1 MNRSYNIVWNC
12 ARNMYIVASE
22 FSKGDSKVKSC
33 VRAGSAIATFI
44 LSGVVSTAHAS
55 DTTFVAV
62 PGNNTISG
70 EYSTTSPN
78 TSAVSASGS
87 DVIVTDNGAL
97 TISTTG
103 DAGMGLSVS
112 NGAKITLDDSGST
125 IRTSGEGSHAI
136 TIVGDNSEAMLN
148 NLTVS
153 TEGEIASAV
162 LFSSNAK
169 GTIDG
174 GSYTATG
181 EGSYGVEIL
190 NGADLT
196 IKNAT
201 ITTSGYGMARAI
213 VNRYATLS
221 LDNVNINTTGDFGNA
236 GIYNDGELTGSNVTI
251 TTTGSQSFG
260 IQNYTNTFNLAASH
274 VETYGEQ
281 SVGIMNTGRAELTDT
296 HIVTHGKNA
305 DAISSDGAKSTFVLN
320 NGSTI
325 ASGENSRAVAMTHG
339 GALEANSTDITSEQS
354 AAIALESA
362 SSATVTHSNVSGS
375 NVAFSF
381 SGGKNV
387 ATIDGGSITATASG
401 GSAFAVDSG
410 SADINVKNV
419 QTMNADNLLTVANTT
434 DAVTLR
440 AENSKL
446 SGAVKASGDNVSMTL
461 DANSQW
467 LLTADSSVGNLTSSG
482 RITLGDENGSTG
494 TLNVGNFTLL
504 ANSQTDVYL
513 DANATSAPIVAQ
525 NATLDGTLNITGYGS
540 ASTLSADSAFTVIDA
555 ENAISGN
562 FTNLT
567 VAGMASGSVDF
578 ITFSGTIDPADVT
591 NYVLTPSLTWYAS
604 QNPAAT
610 AAHGTFTLNNP
621 DGSFT
626 LSTALVD
633 QNAEATTGWDGK
645 SLTKE
650 GQGTLILNA
659 ANSYS
664 GTTDVNQGTLWLDEA
679 GVIGVQNSEQAV
691 NVAAGAT
698 FGGSSGVVNG
708 NVNSKG
714 TVQFNDTLTINGDL
728 SNAGSIVSG
737 NIEGTNG
744 ATTGNT
750 LIVNGDYTSN
760 QGSVTLN
767 TQLGDDT
774 SPTDMLN
781 ITGNT
786 SGNTT
791 LYINNVGGQGALT
804 QNGIEVIKV
813 GGESNGTF
821 VQGNQVQ
828 INAYEYRLYQDS
840 GDWYLR
846 SQATSDNGDV
856 TPQYRAD
863 IGSYLSNQWL
873 ARDLQMQTLSDR
885 EGSQFKSENGT
896 TWARFKAGKN
906 QSTAAESNIDIDSN
920 YSQFQIGGDVAAWNN
935 GEQSLVVGVMGSYIN
950 ASSDSTGNKGADG
963 SRFSADGKVDGYNL
977 GVYATWFADARQH
990 QGFYVD
996 SWYQYGMYHN
1006 SVDNGDVGSTDYDS
1020 NANAV
1025 SLETGYRYDIA
1036 LGDNTLSLT
1045 PQAQVVWQDYSAD
1058 DIKDSSGTTI
1068 DGQNGESWTTRLGL
1082 RIDSKM
1088 NKSNDAVIQPFAEA
1102 NWLHTSEDTAVNFGD
1117 TQIKQDLPA
1126 DRAELKAGIQANVSK
1141 QWSVIAQVS
1150 GQKGDND
1157 YSDVNGS
1164 LNVRYSW

>member
-1 MNRSYNIVWNC
+1 MNRTYNIIWNY

-22 FSKGDSKVKSC
+22 FSRGDSKTRSR
-33 VRAGSAIATFI
+33 VRAGGAIATFI
-44 LSGVVSTAHAS
+44 LSGIAGSALAT
-55 DTTFVAV
+55 DRTFEAV
-62 PGNNTISG
+62 PGDNEISG
-70 EYSTTSPN
+70 EYSTTEN
-78 TSAVSASGS
+78 VTAAVTANGS
-87 DVIVTDNGAL
+87 DVVVNDSGAL
-97 TISTTG
+97 TISTSG
-103 DAGMGLSVS
+103 DSAMGLYVF
-112 NGAKITLDDSGST
+112 NGAKVTLDDPNT
-125 IRTSGEGSHAI
+125 
-136 TIVGDNSEAMLN
+136 
-148 NLTVS
+148 
-153 TEGEIASAV
+153 
-162 LFSSNAK
+162 
-169 GTIDG
+169 
-174 GSYTATG
+174 
-181 EGSYGVEIL
+181 
-190 NGADLT
+190 
-196 IKNAT
+196 T
-201 ITTSGYGMARAI
+201 ITTSGYGMARGL
-213 VNRYATLS
+213 VNQQGTVTLA
-221 LDNVNINTTGDFGNA
+221 NVTIKTTGDFGNA
-236 GIYNDGELTGSNVTI
+236 GIFNNGEMTGTGVTI
-251 TTTGSQSFG
+251 STTGSESYG
-260 IQNYTNTFNLAASH
+260 IQNYTQTFTLDSSKID
-274 VETYGEQ
+274 TYGEK
-281 SVGIMNTGRAELTDT
+281 SIGLSNFGRAALSDT
-296 HIVTHGKNA
+296 QIATHGQNS
-305 DAISSDGAKSTFVLN
+305 DAISSSKATSAVVLN
-320 NGSTI
+320 NGSVITT
-325 ASGENSRAVAMTHG
+325 GENSRAVVINNG
-339 GALEANSTDITSEQS
+339 GEFDATGTTITSEQS
-354 AAIALESA
+354 AAIVLQNA
-362 SSATVTHSNVSGS
+362 SNAAIANSNISGS
-375 NVAFSF
+375 NAVFSF
-381 SGGKNV
+381 SGGKNA

-410 SADINVKNV
+410 SADISVKNV
-419 QTMNADNLLTVANTT
+419 QTMNADNLLTVANTA
-434 DAVTLR
+434 DAVTLS

-446 SGAVKASGDNVSMTL
+446 SGAVKASGDNVSMNL
-461 DANSQW
+461 NENSQW
-467 LLTADSSVGNLTSSG
+467 LLTGDSSVGNLSSNG
-482 RITLGDENGSTG
+482 RITLGDENGSAG
-494 TLNVGNFTLL
+494 TLNVGNLIL
-504 ANSQTDVYL
+504 QDNSQTDVYL
-513 DANATSAPIVAQ
+513 DANATSAPVIAQ
-525 NATLDGTLNITGYGS
+525 NATLNGTLNITGYGG
-540 ASTLSADSAFTVIDA
+540 ASTLSADSTFTVIDA
-555 ENAISGN
+555 ENAINGN
-562 FTNLT
+562 FTHLT

-578 ITFSGTIDPADVT
+578 ITFSGTVDPADVT
-591 NYVLTPSLTWYAS
+591 NYVLTPSLAWYAS
-604 QNPAAT
+604 QNPTPT
-610 AAHGTFTLNNP
+610 AAHGTFTLNNA

-633 QNAEATTGWDGK
+633 QNANATTGWDGK

-664 GTTDVNQGTLWLDEA
+664 GTTDVNQGTLWLGEA
-679 GVIGVQNSEQAV
+679 GVIGVQNSDQAV

-698 FGGSSGVVNG
+698 FGGDNGVVNG

-728 SNAGSIVSG
+728 SNAGSIISG
-737 NIEGTNG
+737 NIEGTDG
-744 ATTGNT
+744 TTTGNT
-750 LIVNGDYTSN
+750 LIVNGDYTGN
-760 QGSVTLN
+760 QGSLTLN

-791 LYINNVGGQGALT
+791 LYINNAGGQGALT

-840 GDWYLR
+840 GNWYLR
-846 SQATSDNGDV
+846 SQATGEGGDV

-885 EGSQFKSENGT
+885 EGSQFKSQNGT

-906 QSTAAESNIDIDSN
+906 QSTAAGSNIDIDSN
-920 YSQFQIGGDVAAWNN
+920 YSQFQMGGDVAAWNN
-935 GEQSLVVGVMGSYIN
+935 GEQSLVVGVMGSYMN
-950 ASSDSTGNKGADG
+950 ASSDSTGNRGADG

-1020 NANAV
+1020 NASAV
-1025 SLETGYRYDIA
+1025 SLETGYRYDVA

-1045 PQAQVVWQDYSAD
+1045 PQAQIVWQDYRAD

-1068 DGQNGESWTTRLGL
+1068 DGQNGDSWTTRLGL

-1088 NKSNDAVIQPFAEA
+1088 NKANDAVIQPFAEV
-1102 NWLHTSEDTAVNFGD
+1102 NWLHTSEETAVNFGD
-1117 TQIKQDLPA
+1117 TQIKQDIPA
-1126 DRAELKAGIQANVSK
+1126 DRAELKAGVQANVNK

-1164 LNVRYSW
+1164 LNVRYNW